1 MALEEVSLDFIY
13 LSDATLRLLEPELRR
28 LASEHGWAD
37 QRLDDELTLLA
48 NRWRARLQC
57 IDEESAVS

>member
-1 MALEEVSLDFIY
+1 MATEEVSLDLIY
-13 LSDATLRLLEPELRR
+13 LSDSTLRLLEPELRR
-28 LASEHGWAD
+28 LVDEHGWTD

-57 IDEESAVS
+57 IDEEAGVT